1 MTPSWLVLIPVITVG
16 IALVVLFVGKR
27 LQFFSHAAR
36 HLDQIDIPNEISEI
50 RIKELEALVGD
61 EADWMVKSAWK
72 TSPWERRRAVANRH
86 RQIRQWLHLLIS
98 NSALF
103 CEVARFHIQEMDSA
117 EAGTKVFYAENP
129 ELPTRV
135 MDRAALLQFM
145 AAVCLGKLLL
155 LDCCRLAWPL
165 YVPRLADHFQV
176 HGDDLIAW
184 YRRLGKDMLELAQHY
199 YDDITY
205 RRFIFQL
212 TGVFTV
218 EEAAALN
225 RL

>member
-1 MTPSWLVLIPVITVG
+1 MISVW
-16 IALVVLFVGKR
+16 LVVLPVLIAAAAFLFLLGKSLR
-27 LQFFSHAAR
+27 FFSRSAR
-36 HLDQIDIPNEISEI
+36 HLDQIDIPNEINEI

-86 RQIRQWLHLLIS
+86 RQIRKWLHLLIS

-117 EAGTKVFYAENP
+117 EAGAKVFYAENP

-155 LDCCRLAWPL
+155 LDCCRLVWPL
-165 YVPRLADHFQV
+165 YVPQLADHFQV
-176 HGDDLIAW
+176 RGDDLIAW
-184 YRRLGKDMLELAQHY
+184 YRRLGKEMLELAQHY